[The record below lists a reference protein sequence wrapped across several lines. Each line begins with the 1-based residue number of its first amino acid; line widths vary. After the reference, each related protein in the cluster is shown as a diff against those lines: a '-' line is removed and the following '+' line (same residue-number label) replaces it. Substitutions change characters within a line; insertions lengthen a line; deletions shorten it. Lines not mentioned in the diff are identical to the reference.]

1 MSIATQTGATIET
14 VGGAF
19 DAEDA
24 FLARMKGAEK
34 PPKENEPEPED
45 EEEER
50 EHVADEEDEA
60 EHEETPSED
69 EEESEEDEE
78 AEEESEDD
86 DKEGEADDKEKA
98 SKSEDDVIVKI
109 KVGDKEHEV
118 PVKDLKRL
126 FGQEAALTRKSQEVA
141 EARKAM
147 EQIGAKQTV
156 ALTAMM
162 QRAQDRAKPYADL
175 DFLALAKNPSISG
188 EELTALRDEAQRAFD
203 DVNFYGQELDNV
215 MQGAKAQRASVL
227 KAEAIESHKVLND
240 PKTGIEGWNQG
251 LYNDIRAFAISN
263 GLNAEFVNEITDPNA
278 IKLIH
283 KAMQFDK
290 GRKAL
295 STTSKVVKTPKKII
309 KSSSSESTSQMKPQ
323 ADKKV
328 YETLRKSGS
337 VDDAADLFF
346 SRITRK

>member
-14 VGGAF
+14 VGGTF

-34 PPKENEPEPED
+34 PPKENEPEPEE

-50 EHVADEEDEA
+50 EHVAEEESEV
-60 EHEETPSED
+60 EHEETPGDD
-69 EEESEEDEE
+69 EEESEADEE
-78 AEEESEDD
+78 AEESEEDD
-86 DKEGEADDKEKA
+86 DREEAKDKAKDT
-98 SKSEDDVIVKI
+98 KSEDDVIVKI

-141 EARKAM
+141 DARKNIEAL
-147 EQIGAKQTV
+147 GAKQTV
-156 ALTAMM
+156 ALESMM
-162 QRAQDRAKPYADL
+162 KRAQDRAQPYAQL
-175 DFLALAKNPSISG
+175 DFLALAKDPNISG
-188 EELTALRDEAQRAFD
+188 EELTALRNEAQKAFD
-203 DVNFYGQELDNV
+203 DVNFYGQELDTV
-215 MQGAKAQRASVL
+215 MKGNQAQRATVL
-227 KAEAIESHKVLND
+227 RAEAVEAHKVLND
-240 PKTGIEGWNQG
+240 PIKGIEGWNQG
-251 LYNDIRAFAISN
+251 LYNDIRSFAITN
-263 GLNAEFVNEITDPNA
+263 GLSAEFVNEITDPAA

-309 KSSSSESTSQMKPQ
+309 KTSSSESTAHLKPK
-323 ADKKV
+323 ADKTA

-337 VDDAADLFF
+337 VDDATDLFMARMRR
-346 SRITRK
+346 SK